1 MTKFNKKL
9 FVLLVALSSGILMGI
24 PNQSKAN
31 GGPPYNITIQPNNY
45 FNITY
50 SYDYSPFDLVFN
62 FNLSTNVYTDLSLDF
77 NLTYPLLTSRQI
89 YLEINANEDVEIEF
103 KGLFDIEG
111 FIEDL
116 PENPT
121 FEDIILGFNY
131 NSFYRIKSNTTISE
145 LKFRFIKSPLF
156 GFQGDNNYSIGF
168 YKGNLN
174 GNPELILTTE
184 REGAGIEYL
193 EGEIENFEEESD
205 YYISVYEIETNP
217 INPPNYFWIW
227 IIVPIILGFIA
238 IIIVMTKKDY
248 IERMKRRNVNIDKGS
263 HRLDIE
269 EVLENENRSKIID
282 LILEEPGIHFNELL
296 RKTELAPGNLVWHL
310 DILETYKVIKKKRV
324 GNYVMFIPYY
334 NKNPLSNI
342 NLKLQKSELTLQILE
357 SIEENPG
364 IWNSKL
370 TDEMEIHRK
379 TIQYHIDKLIDLGL
393 IYKKKEGSK
402 KKIYPNLKADYY
414 EDKTIKD

>member
-1 MTKFNKKL
+1 MGKFNKT
-9 FVLLVALSSGILMGI
+9 FSTLLLALSFGILMGM
-24 PNQSKAN
+24 PNQTKAN
-31 GGPPYNITIQPNNY
+31 GDPPYNITIQPNNY

-50 SYDYSPFDLVFN
+50 DNLPLDLEFDFN
-62 FNLSTNVYTDLSLDF
+62 VSTNVYTDLSLDF

-89 YLEINANEDVEIEF
+89 SLEINANEDVEIEF
-103 KGLFDIEG
+103 TGLFDIEG
-111 FIEDL
+111 FLDNL

-121 FEDIILGFNY
+121 FQDFILGFSY
-131 NSFYRIKSNTTISE
+131 NSFYKIKSNSTIENLSFK
-145 LKFRFIKSPLF
+145 LIKSPLYGF
-156 GFQGDNNYSIGF
+156 GSSKNYSIGF
-168 YKGNLN
+168 YRGDIGNT
-174 GNPELILTTE
+174 PELLATS
-184 REGAGIEYL
+184 
-193 EGEIENFEEESD
+193 EIEESGINYLKGDITNFENNTD
-205 YYISVYEIETNP
+205 YYVSVYEVQP
-217 INPPNYFWIW
+217 ITTPPNLLWLWVSIPLA
-227 IIVPIILGFIA
+227 IGFIA
-238 IIIVMTKKDY
+238 LIVLMTKKDY
-248 IERMKRRNVNIDKGS
+248 IDRLKRRNVNINKGA

-342 NLKLQKSELTLQILE
+342 DLKLQKSELTLQILE
-357 SIEENPG
+357 SIEDNPG

-393 IYKKKEGSK
+393 VYKKKEGSK

-414 EDKTIKD
+414 EDKQIKD